1 MYFLYIIITFL
12 QQQEITTSSISSHNF
27 ATSLILIIESKKTFF
42 NKSIK
47 LSFNH
52 GWEKFIYITI
62 HKFPHFNKILGH
74 N

>member
-27 ATSLILIIESKKTFF
+27 ATSLILIRESKKTFF

-52 GWEKFIYITI
+52 G
-62 HKFPHFNKILGH
+62 
-74 N
+74 

>member
-1 MYFLYIIITFL
+1 MYLLYIIITFL
-12 QQQEITTSSISSHNF
+12 QQEITTSSISSHNF

-52 GWEKFIYITI
+52 G
-62 HKFPHFNKILGH
+62 
-74 N
+74 